1 MNSLFESMALG
12 MSSDP
17 SSALLLASS
26 IGLHQPAE
34 SMALLISLL
43 KSSLSKAS
51 ILLALIAF
59 SLVGPLGSF
68 LGNLITTTK
77 LPFLEGILVSMTA
90 GTFLYA
96 AATEVFGSIFL
107 VYLITLSLSISLPL
121 ALYRLRLF
129 LMSSTKLSK
138 VDLGYLNISRC

>member
-34 SMALLISLL
+34 SMALLVSLL

-51 ILLALIAF
+51 ILLALVAF
-59 SLVGPLGSF
+59 SLVGPFGSF

-96 AATEVFGSIFL
+96 AATEVL
-107 VYLITLSLSISLPL
+107 TLHSPPSLSPL
-121 ALYRLRLF
+121 
-129 LMSSTKLSK
+129 LS
-138 VDLGYLNISRC
+138 

>member
-1 MNSLFESMALG
+1 

-17 SSALLLASS
+17 SSSLLLASS

-34 SMALLISLL
+34 SMALLVSLL
-43 KSSLSKAS
+43 KSSLSKPS
-51 ILLALIAF
+51 IIAALVVF
-59 SLVGPLGSF
+59 SLIGPLGSF

-96 AATEVFGSIFL
+96 AATEVRIKVTRILDPF
-107 VYLITLSLSISLPL
+107 LPL
-121 ALYRLRLF
+121 GPPPPPDPF
-129 LMSSTKLSK
+129 
-138 VDLGYLNISRC
+138 

>member
-34 SMALLISLL
+34 SMALLVSLL

-51 ILLALIAF
+51 ILLALVAF
-59 SLVGPLGSF
+59 SLVGPFGSF

-96 AATEVFGSIFL
+96 AATEVL
-107 VYLITLSLSISLPL
+107 TLHSPHIISV
-121 ALYRLRLF
+121 LRLF
-129 LMSSTKLSK
+129 RKNLTKMSK
-138 VDLGYLNISRC
+138 VGRGCSNISLC

>member
-1 MNSLFESMALG
+1 MALG

-34 SMALLISLL
+34 SMALLVSLL

-51 ILLALIAF
+51 ILLALVAF
-59 SLVGPLGSF
+59 SLVGPFGSF

-96 AATEVFGSIFL
+96 AATEVL
-107 VYLITLSLSISLPL
+107 TLHSPPSLSPLLSSPNIISV
-121 ALYRLRLF
+121 LRLF
-129 LMSSTKLSK
+129 RKNLTKMSK
-138 VDLGYLNISRC
+138 VGRGCSNISLC